1 MSITIEN
8 NSFST
13 PLGARGGDVGCIDS
27 HQHFWHYAPVKHSWI
42 DDEMAVIRKDFLPA
56 DLAPIIKSNG
66 VIGTVAVQA
75 DQTEAETDFLL
86 GLAEEHD
93 FIKGV
98 VGWVDLR
105 SSSISE
111 RLEYYAQFKN
121 IKGFR
126 HVLQGEEPS
135 FMLQPSFLNGIDALK
150 EHNFTYDIL
159 IFPHH
164 LEAAL
169 QLVKQFPNQPFVIDH
184 IAKPYI
190 KAGQIDEW
198 AKGMVALSEH
208 ENVYCKASGMVTEA
222 DYKQWQPA
230 HFTPYLD
237 VVVEA
242 FGLKRLLFG
251 SDWPVCQVA
260 ASYEQM
266 MGIVKDYFA
275 SFSLTE
281 KNQFFNQ
288 NASSFYNL
296 QGIGNDERGK

>member
-1 MSITIEN
+1 MSIANI
-8 NSFST
+8 
-13 PLGARGGDVGCIDS
+13 GCIDS
-27 HQHFWHYAPVKHSWI
+27 HQHFWHYEPVKHSWI
-42 DDEMAVIRKDFLPA
+42 DDEMAVIRKSFLPA
-56 DLAPIIKSNG
+56 DLEPIIKSNG

-75 DQTEAETDFLL
+75 DQTEAETNFLL
-86 GLAEEHD
+86 GLAEEYD
-93 FIKGV
+93 LIKGV

-105 SSSISE
+105 ANNIDE
-111 RLEYYAQFKN
+111 RLAYYAQFKN

-126 HVLQGEEPS
+126 HILQGEDPS
-135 FMLQPSFLNGIDALK
+135 FMLQPSFLKGIAALNAY
-150 EHNFTYDIL
+150 NFTYDIL

-190 KAGQIDEW
+190 KAGEIEGW
-198 AKGMVALSEH
+198 AKGMKALSEH
-208 ENVYCKASGMVTEA
+208 ENVYCKVSGMVTEA
-222 DYKQWQPA
+222 DYKKWQPA

-242 FGLKRLLFG
+242 FGMKRLLFG
-251 SDWPVCQVA
+251 SDWPVCEVA
-260 ASYEQM
+260 ASYGQM
-266 MGIVKDYFA
+266 IGIVEDYFA
-275 SFSLTE
+275 NFSLTE

-296 QGIGNDERGK
+296 

>member
-1 MSITIEN
+1 MGITNDN
-8 NSFST
+8 NPPHY
-13 PLGARGGDVGCIDS
+13 PLGNGGCVDA
-27 HQHFWHYAPVKHSWI
+27 HQHFWHYEPVKHSWI
-42 DDEMAVIRKDFLPA
+42 DEDMAVIRKDFLPA

-66 VIGTVAVQA
+66 VTGTVAVQA
-75 DQTEAETDFLL
+75 DQTEKETDFLL
-86 GLAEEHD
+86 ALADEYG

-105 SSSISE
+105 AINISE
-111 RLEYYAQFKN
+111 RLAYYAQFN
-121 IKGFR
+121 TLKGFR
-126 HVLQGEEPS
+126 HVLQGEKPE
-135 FMLQPSFLNGIDALK
+135 FMLQPSFLNGIASLQ

-169 QLVKQFPNQPFVIDH
+169 DLVKQFPNQPFVIDH

-190 KAGQIDEW
+190 KAGQIDKW

-208 ENVYCKASGMVTEA
+208 ENILCKVSGMVTEA
-222 DYKQWQPA
+222 DYQQWQPA
-230 HFTPYLD
+230 DFIPYLD

-242 FGLKRLLFG
+242 FGMNRLMFG

-266 MGIVKDYFA
+266 IGIMKEYFA
-275 SFSLTE
+275 SFSLDE
-281 KNQFFNQ
+281 KNQLFNQ
-288 NASSFYNL
+288 NASRFYNL
-296 QGIGNDERGK
+296 

>member
-1 MSITIEN
+1 MSIANI
-8 NSFST
+8 
-13 PLGARGGDVGCIDS
+13 GCIDS
-27 HQHFWHYAPVKHSWI
+27 HQHFWHYDLEKHSWI
-42 DDEMAVIRKDFLPA
+42 NDEMAVIRKSFLPA

-86 GLAEEHD
+86 KLADEYD

-105 SSSISE
+105 ANNIDE
-111 RLEYYAQFKN
+111 RLPYYAQFKN

-126 HVLQGEEPS
+126 HILQGEDPS
-135 FMLQPSFLNGIDALK
+135 FMLQPSFLNGIASLNAY
-150 EHNFTYDIL
+150 NFTYDIL

-198 AKGMVALSEH
+198 AKGMKALSEH
-208 ENVYCKASGMVTEA
+208 ENIYCKVSGMVTEA
-222 DYKQWQPA
+222 DYKKWQPA

-242 FGLKRLLFG
+242 FGMKRLMFG
-251 SDWPVCQVA
+251 SDWPVCEVA
-260 ASYEQM
+260 ASYGQLI
-266 MGIVKDYFA
+266 GIVEDYFA
-275 SFSLTE
+275 NFSLTE

-288 NASSFYNL
+288 NASNFYNL
-296 QGIGNDERGK
+296 